1 MDAVTGLSGSGPAY
15 VYQIIEALSDGGVAA
30 GLPRETATCL
40 AAQTVMGSAK
50 MVLETGTHPGELK
63 DMVTSPGGTT
73 IEGVHE
79 LEKGGL
85 RATLMNAVRAATAK
99 SRKLGRRG
107 QKKKRF

>member
-1 MDAVTGLSGSGPAY
+1 
-15 VYQIIEALSDGGVAA
+15 
-30 GLPRETATCL
+30 
-40 AAQTVMGSAK
+40 
-50 MVLETGTHPGELK
+50 
-63 DMVTSPGGTT
+63 TT